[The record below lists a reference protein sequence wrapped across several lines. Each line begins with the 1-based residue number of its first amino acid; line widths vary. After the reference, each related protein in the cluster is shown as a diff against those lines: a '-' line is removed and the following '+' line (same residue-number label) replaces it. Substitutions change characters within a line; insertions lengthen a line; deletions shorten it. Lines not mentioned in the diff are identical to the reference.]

1 MDFFREIWGYKCST
15 VFIAAWEIGIFDLLF
30 MKERSV
36 KELAELTESNSQ
48 ILEML
53 IQALVFGGILEETEE
68 GIKIPPEYI
77 RPLQQL
83 KKNQNVLSYERN
95 LLNRWNH
102 PEQVLA
108 RLKEA
113 AEKKDCISDAF
124 TIEEQK
130 DYFAAMNEGNLEL
143 LLIAIRRECT
153 ISSQTAML
161 EYGRSIGGMSK
172 LCADRWEGISCDIC
186 VDREFEDVSNELY
199 EGVRGKGGI
208 RILSE
213 EEWKQNTYDFIF
225 LYNSIHYYQPSDLIE
240 LLEHFYNVLKP
251 GQVLCISDIYA
262 DEKDVF
268 YAGVLLDWITH
279 GGTNQRT
286 FQELLVLVEQ
296 TQFKIVKTV
305 KLKQI
310 HNRLLF
316 LTK

>member
-15 VFIAAWEIGIFDLLF
+15 VLIAAWEIGIFDLLL
-30 MKERSV
+30 MKECSV
-36 KELAELTESNSQ
+36 KELAELTQSNSQ

-53 IQALVFGGILEETEE
+53 IQALGFCGMLEETEE
-68 GIKIPPEYI
+68 GIKIRPENI

-83 KKNQNVLSYERN
+83 KKNQNLLSHEMN

-102 PEQVLA
+102 PEHVLA
-108 RLKEA
+108 RLKETIV
-113 AEKKDCISDAF
+113 KKDYISDAF

-153 ISSQTAML
+153 ISSHTTML

-172 LCADRWEGISCDIC
+172 LCTDKWEGIHCDIC
-186 VDREFEDVSNELY
+186 VDKAFENVSNELY
-199 EGVRGKGGI
+199 EGLRGKAGI
-208 RILSE
+208 RILCE
-213 EEWKQNTYDFIF
+213 EEWNQNTYDFIF
-225 LYNSIHYYQPSDLIE
+225 LYNSIHYYQPSELIA
-240 LLEHFYNVLKP
+240 LLDHFYQVLKP

-262 DEKDVF
+262 EEKDVF

-286 FQELLVLVEQ
+286 FQELLLLVEQ

-305 KLKQI
+305 RLNQI